1 MSIKIIQN
9 KNKYSVFRKY
19 ISTEWV
25 TLNYN
30 VFTFQQ
36 TMATCIVPSDS
47 HKLVLLELKTTVPRS
62 QLKEITFR
70 DCKQLDSSK
79 LETELKKVLT
89 KENVDSFTKFDKQF
103 LKVLKRKLLRANH
116 ASCISKSL

>member
-1 MSIKIIQN
+1 
-9 KNKYSVFRKY
+9 
-19 ISTEWV
+19 
-25 TLNYN
+25 
-30 VFTFQQ
+30 
-36 TMATCIVPSDS
+36 MATCIGPSDS
-47 HKLVLLELKTTVPRS
+47 HKIVLLELKTTVPRS

-103 LKVLKRKLLRANH
+103 LKVLNNHAPLKRKLLRANH